1 MLYTTIVHNYT
12 DNSYFARL
20 FRLLD
25 IIYLLVLT
33 IYINEYKFKY
43 IYLSTLF
50 D

>member
-25 IIYLLVLT
+25 IWLLFIYW
-33 IYINEYKFKY
+33 F
-43 IYLSTLF
+43 
-50 D
+50 